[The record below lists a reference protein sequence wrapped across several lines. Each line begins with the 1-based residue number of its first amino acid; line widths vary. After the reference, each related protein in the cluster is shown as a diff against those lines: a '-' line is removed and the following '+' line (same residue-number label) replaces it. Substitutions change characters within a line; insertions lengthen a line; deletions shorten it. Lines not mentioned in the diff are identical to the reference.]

1 MFLCAS
7 NVCACAKRAGARA
20 FISVITHAVMW
31 LSVPLDSVCLNMR
44 RLHQNLCCFV
54 LFCFTQHCL
63 HHSVLFPE
71 WFSQL
76 CRRSLLPLCSPAFCS
91 PNIHA
96 PSSSP
101 DSQWQTAPLTPLFL
115 CHGPV
120 IQAQTTAICLL
131 TGISCN
137 QTAAVPPPPQHRK
150 RGLLGL
156 RDAPRDLLCNLTDCQ
171 VPIPARSMSWQLLT
185 HKLYK
190 NKISTR
196 IKT

>member
-31 LSVPLDSVCLNMR
+31 LSVPLHTVCLNMR

-54 LFCFTQHCL
+54 LFCFVFFTQHCL

-76 CRRSLLPLCSPAFCS
+76 CRRSSLPLWSPAFCS
-91 PNIHA
+91 PNIHK

-101 DSQWQTAPLTPLFL
+101 DSQWQSAPLTPLFF

-120 IQAQTTAICLL
+120 IQAQTTAIWLL
-131 TGISCN
+131 TGISSS
-137 QTAAVPPPPQHRK
+137 QTAVISPPPQHRK
-150 RGLLGL
+150 RGSLGL
-156 RDAPRDLLCNLTDCQ
+156 RDASGDLLCNSTDCQ
-171 VPIPARSMSWQLLT
+171 VPIPARSTS
-185 HKLYK
+185 
-190 NKISTR
+190 
-196 IKT
+196 